1 MSIKE
6 FTNVNKVGLNI
17 RNLVNRR
24 IIGDIIRLTFADGYI
39 WECKLTDWNK
49 KGFEAPIIIGYKG

>member
-6 FTNVNKVGLNI
+6 FTNVNKNGLNF
-17 RNLVNRR
+17 RNLINRR
-24 IIGDIIRLTFADGYI
+24 IIGNIIRLTFTDGSI
-39 WECKLTDWNK
+39 CECKLTDWNA